1 MKILS
6 TKLPKFLVNFLVIFL
21 RFIAL
26 SQSKVCGKLFKS
38 SGEEKALRS
47 EKISLGKHST
57 SQSHCLA
64 RDLDVKKLAASKLTF
79 QVFEGFI

>member
-1 MKILS
+1 MNCLKRGP
-6 TKLPKFLVNFLVIFL
+6 TEPTFTPYMYKNHH
-21 RFIAL
+21 L

-57 SQSHCLA
+57 SQY
-64 RDLDVKKLAASKLTF
+64 V
-79 QVFEGFI
+79 

>member
-1 MKILS
+1 MDARGPTQPIITHYMKYKSHHL
-6 TKLPKFLVNFLVIFL
+6 N
-21 RFIAL
+21 
-26 SQSKVCGKLFKS
+26 QSKVCGKLFKS

-64 RDLDVKKLAASKLTF
+64 RDLDIKKLAASNLPF
-79 QVFEGFI
+79 QVFEGFKET